1 MTTNTSITMIEEK
14 YNELHEAFLEIFQG
28 RSDFQIENFVV
39 KAHASPERQYAQC
52 VLELQNKYYSI
63 KRADISRRK
72 IKDEISKEVCP
83 FVIEEKNLDLEQL
96 EIAIIGAL
104 REFHILYQLYN
115 KYPQYKNHELQVA
128 ESKYW
133 IDRLATQAQQDIE
146 SHGAVSTGNAEALR
160 QVGVIN
166 DYSKRFFESVQHHPG
181 LVKDKQ
187 ISNQIIQTIMLRDI
201 S

>member
-1 MTTNTSITMIEEK
+1 MTNTDITLIEEK
-14 YNELHEAFLEIFQG
+14 HNELHESFLEIFQG

-39 KAHASPERQYAQC
+39 KSHTSPERQYAQC

-83 FVIEEKNLDLEQL
+83 FTIEEKNLDLEQL
-96 EIAIIGAL
+96 EIALIGAL
-104 REFHILYQLYN
+104 REFHILYELY
-115 KYPQYKNHELQVA
+115 KTYPQYSNKELQVA

-146 SHGAVSTGNAEALR
+146 AHGAVSTGNAEALR
-160 QVGVIN
+160 QVGLIT
-166 DYSKRFFESVQHHPG
+166 DYTKRFFESVQNHPG
-181 LVKDKQ
+181 LVKETRQ
-187 ISNQIIQTIMLRDI
+187 LL
-201 S
+201 